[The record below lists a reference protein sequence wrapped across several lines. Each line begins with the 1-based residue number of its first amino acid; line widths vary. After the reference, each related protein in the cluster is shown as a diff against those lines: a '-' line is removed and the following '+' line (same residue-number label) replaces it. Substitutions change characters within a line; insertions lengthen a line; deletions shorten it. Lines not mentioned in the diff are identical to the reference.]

1 MTMYLSGQAVRR
13 SIVHPHTNRF
23 VSTKSLPNILSSHST
38 TLGNEGLRHLR
49 ISPRPSI
56 RREKREIRMTSFL
69 THQIRVRGARQV
81 ALDEVESVPSGL
93 VLLLPVHL

>member
-38 TLGNEGLRHLR
+38 TLGNEGCLHTASA
-49 ISPRPSI
+49 ISV
-56 RREKREIRMTSFL
+56 L
-69 THQIRVRGARQV
+69 
-81 ALDEVESVPSGL
+81 ALDQAYAAKSAKSA
-93 VLLLPVHL
+93 